1 MHGPVSPTTRYR
13 TIWISDV
20 HLGTRRAQ
28 TGMLLDFL
36 RRTESSYLYIV
47 GDLIDNWALSRS
59 WYWDQSH
66 NDVIQ
71 KLLRK
76 ARKGTRLVYVPGNHD
91 EYFHDFAHIRFGRI
105 TVASEIVHVAANGR
119 RYLVTHGDRFDA
131 VVRYAKWLAFIGD
144 RGYQLALTFNAF
156 LNRIRR
162 ALGWPYWSLSAA
174 IKYKVKRAVEFISLF
189 EEALVHEARRRGTH
203 GVICGHIHTP
213 QIRTINGVHYCND
226 GDWVE
231 SCSAL
236 VEHFDGRLELVRWF
250 EPDATVTEDLRANS
264 DHYRRLA
271 TAG

>member
-1 MHGPVSPTTRYR
+1 MHGSIRPTTRYR
-13 TIWISDV
+13 SIWISDV

-28 TGMLLDFL
+28 TVMLLDFL
-36 RRTESSYLYIV
+36 RRTESNYLYLV
-47 GDLIDNWALSRS
+47 GDLVDNWALSRT

-76 ARKGTRLVYVPGNHD
+76 ARKGTRLVYLPGNHD
-91 EYFHDFAHIRFGRI
+91 EYFRDFDQFRFGRI
-105 TVASEIVHVAANGR
+105 AIACEIVHVAADGR

-144 RGYQLALTFNAF
+144 RGYQLALHLNSI
-156 LNRIRR
+156 LNRFRR
-162 ALGWPYWSLSAA
+162 AMGWQYWSLSAA
-174 IKYKVKRAVEFISLF
+174 LKHKVKRAVEFISHF
-189 EEALVHEARRRGTH
+189 ETALIREARRRGAD

-213 QIRTINGVHYCND
+213 QIRTIDGIHYCND

-236 VEHFDGRLELVRWF
+236 VEHFDGRMELLRWGIA
-250 EPDATVTEDLRANS
+250 DATLAEELHASS
-264 DHYRRLA
+264 DHYGRLPA
-271 TAG
+271 LG